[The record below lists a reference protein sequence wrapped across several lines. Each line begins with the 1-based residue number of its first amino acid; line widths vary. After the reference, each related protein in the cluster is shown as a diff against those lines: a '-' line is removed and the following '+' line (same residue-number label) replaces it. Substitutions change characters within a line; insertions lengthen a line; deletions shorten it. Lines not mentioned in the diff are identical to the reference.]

1 MKPLL
6 PLVLSV
12 ALFSLVGCGSSGQL
26 AFPEQNIASRFE
38 LEGNLRRSWRWTETG
53 SPVIL
58 SLEER
63 GSHELLWCI
72 RKKPRADRR
81 LASTTSL
88 LLAPSFSSQGPN
100 GLEQV
105 RFSPSG
111 TTILVHERSQDGAK
125 FQTLLF
131 TQDQRSGVWFSRR
144 LDLGKPAETKLRK
157 LDDKS
162 RVPVL
167 LNGSI
172 PPQILR
178 LDDELVVYQIG
189 KETRSLPLYTAAH
202 DNL

>member
-1 MKPLL
+1 MKSLL
-6 PLVLSV
+6 PLALSV
-12 ALFSLVGCGSSGQL
+12 ALLSLVGCGSSGQL

-38 LEGNLRRSWRWTETG
+38 LEGNFRRSWRWTETG
-53 SPVIL
+53 SPAIL

-81 LASTTSL
+81 LASVTSL
-88 LLAPSFSSQGPN
+88 LLAPAFSSRGPD
-100 GLEQV
+100 GLKEV

-111 TTILVHERSQDGAK
+111 TTILVHERSQDEAR

-131 TQDQRSGVWFSRR
+131 TQNQRSGVWFSRK
-144 LDLGKPAETKLRK
+144 LDLGQPAETKLRK

-167 LNGSI
+167 LSGSV
-172 PPQILR
+172 PPEILR
-178 LDDELVVYQIG
+178 LDDDLVVYQIG
-189 KETRSLPLYTAAH
+189 KETRSLPL
-202 DNL
+202 